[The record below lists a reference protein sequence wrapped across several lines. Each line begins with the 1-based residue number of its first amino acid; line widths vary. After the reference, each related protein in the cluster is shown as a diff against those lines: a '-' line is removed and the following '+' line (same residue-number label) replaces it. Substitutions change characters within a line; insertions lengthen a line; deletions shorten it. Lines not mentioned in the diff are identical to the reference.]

1 MRSSRWLTMI
11 ALFKFAKKQFNPPWG
26 QDCCERPTPLL
37 GDYVQLSRCEPQE
50 TTTVL
55 AAVGGH
61 QRRPALVA
69 VLVPMVSS
77 KGPHEELPMV
87 SSKGPHEEIEG
98 MLRSPDFDVL
108 KILLTFYEITPP
120 HDRLISAN

>member
-11 ALFKFAKKQFNPPWG
+11 ALVAKKQFNPPWG

-77 KGPHEELPMV
+77 RGLM
-87 SSKGPHEEIEG
+87 
-98 MLRSPDFDVL
+98 RSCRWYLQRGLMRRLKECFD
-108 KILLTFYEITPP
+108 LLNSRF
-120 HDRLISAN
+120 